1 MMLNQMPYSEPT
13 QTTMVSAVSVEDSRD
28 SDLMVNNLM
37 YSQPKALSLATNRTY
52 TKAYF
57 QRASYKG
64 DRSTTMICD
73 WNSGTSFVNCANSY
87 LVLDVK
93 TSADGVTGAGF
104 GSGSAV
110 NLINE
115 IRIKSRSGVEL
126 SRIQNVNTWS
136 LFDSVYHRT
145 SQNLNTVGILEGFNK
160 DRDPTAGYFFTTQSA
175 GNESPSIK
183 FTIPLGCLSTYFR
196 PLDGQLMPPQLAS
209 GLRIELSLEDYRT
222 ALTQILD
229 VAGTVVTGY
238 EITDCYFQLDQVEMT
253 DETQRAINMDSAK
266 DGLEWSYE
274 RVYTTLS
281 QLPINQTSASV
292 QVRKAVSQA
301 CYAYSLV
308 VNQADKID
316 ITKDS
321 LVAIPY
327 NTDTF
332 QYRCGSLYF
341 PFSRIEK
348 GSDGRESCMIAYET
362 FDKLRHQFH
371 ETSVTPSEFKSKF
384 GIMAASL
391 ERDQSLQFSG
401 LAVNNSRTLELDCT
415 FVSVTEPQ
423 EIITFLVYCGVA
435 RAFIDNT
442 SVAV

>member
-1 MMLNQMPYSEPT
+1 MPYSEPQ
-13 QTTMVSAVSVEDSRD
+13 QTTMVSAVSVEDERD
-28 SDLMVNNLM
+28 ADLMVNNLM

-52 TKAYF
+52 TKAYL
-57 QRASYKG
+57 QRAQYKG
-64 DRSTTMICD
+64 DRSSTMIAD

-87 LVLDVK
+87 LVVDVK
-93 TSADGVTGAGF
+93 VLADGVTGSGF
-104 GSGSAV
+104 GSGSAM
-110 NLINE
+110 NLFNE

-136 LFDSVYHRT
+136 LFDSVYNRT
-145 SQNLNTVGILEGFNK
+145 AQNLDTVGILEGFAPG
-160 DRDPTAGYFFTTQSA
+160 RDPTI
-175 GNESPSIK
+175 GNFLTDGSGESISTK
-183 FTIPLGCLSTYFR
+183 FIIPLTQLSTYFR
-196 PLDGQLMPPQLAS
+196 PIDGQLMPPQLAS
-209 GLRIELSLEDYRT
+209 GLRVELSLEDYRT
-222 ALTQILD
+222 ALTQDSDINI
-229 VAGTVVTGY
+229 AVVTGY

-281 QLPINQTSASV
+281 QLPINQTTASV

-308 VNQADKID
+308 VNQADKTD

-321 LVAIPY
+321 LVAKVF

-341 PFSRIEK
+341 PFSRIEN
-348 GSDGRESCMIAYET
+348 GQDGAESCMIAYET

-371 ETSVTPSEFKSKF
+371 ETSVTPSEFRSKF

-415 FVSVTEPQ
+415 FTSVTEPQ

>member
-1 MMLNQMPYSEPT
+1 MLNQMPYSEP
-13 QTTMVSAVSVEDSRD
+13 QQSTMVSAVSVEDERD
-28 SDLMVNNLM
+28 ADLMVNNLM

-52 TKAYF
+52 TKAYL
-57 QRASYKG
+57 QRAQYKG
-64 DRSTTMICD
+64 DRSTTMIAD
-73 WNSGTSFVNCANSY
+73 WNSGTSFVNCANSF
-87 LVLDVK
+87 LSISVK
-93 TSADGVTGAGF
+93 VTGDPLSGAGF
-104 GSGSAV
+104 GSGSAM

-136 LFDSVYHRT
+136 LFDSVYNRT
-145 SQNLNTVGILEGFNK
+145 SQNLNTVGILEGFNIN
-160 DRDPTAGYFFTTQSA
+160 RDPTLSQMSIDAGGVATVK
-175 GNESPSIK
+175 K
-183 FTIPLGCLSTYFR
+183 FLIPLSCLSTYFR

-209 GLRIELSLEDYRT
+209 GLRVELSLEDYRT
-222 ALTQILD
+222 ALTLTS
-229 VAGTVVTGY
+229 GGVTGY
-238 EITDCYFQLDQVEMT
+238 EITDCYFQLDQIDLT
-253 DETQRAINMDSAK
+253 DETQRSINMSSAK

-308 VNQADKID
+308 VNQADKTD

-321 LVAIPY
+321 LVAKIY

-332 QYRCGSLYF
+332 QYRLGSLYF
-341 PFSRIEK
+341 PFKRIEN

-362 FDKLRHQFH
+362 FDKLRHAFH
-371 ETSVTPSEFKSKF
+371 ETSVTPAEFKTKF

-415 FVSVTEPQ
+415 FESVTEPQ

>member
-1 MMLNQMPYSEPT
+1 MMLNQMPYSEPQ

-28 SDLMVNNLM
+28 ADLMVNNLM

-57 QRASYKG
+57 QRAAYKG

-87 LVLDVK
+87 LVVAMK
-93 TSADGVTGAGF
+93 VTADGVTSSGF
-104 GSGSAV
+104 GSGSAM
-110 NLINE
+110 NLFNE

-136 LFDSVYHRT
+136 LFDSVYNRT
-145 SQNLNTVGILEGFNK
+145 SQNLNTVGILEGFSK
-160 DRDPTAGYFFTTQSA
+160 DRTPTTSKFDTDAG
-175 GNESPSIK
+175 GESPITK
-183 FTIPLGCLSTYFR
+183 FIIPLSCISTYFR

-209 GLRIELSLEDYRT
+209 GLRLELSLEDYRT
-222 ALTQILD
+222 ALTQ
-229 VAGTVVTGY
+229 VSGASTVTGY
-238 EITDCYFQLDQVEMT
+238 EITDCYFQLDQVDLT

-274 RVYTTLS
+274 RVYTTIS
-281 QLPINQTSASV
+281 QLPSNQTSASD

-308 VNQADKID
+308 VNQADKTD

-321 LVAIPY
+321 LVAKVF

-371 ETSVTPSEFKSKF
+371 ETSVTPTEFKNKF

-415 FVSVTEPQ
+415 FESVTEPQ

>member
-1 MMLNQMPYSEPT
+1 MMLNQMPYSEPQ
-13 QTTMVSAVSVEDSRD
+13 QTTMVSAVSVEDERD
-28 SDLMVNNLM
+28 ADLMVNNLM
-37 YSQPKALSLATNRTY
+37 YEQPKALSLATNRTY

-57 QRASYKG
+57 QRAAYKG

-87 LVLDVK
+87 LVLEVK
-93 TSADGVTGAGF
+93 TSGTGVTGAGF

-160 DRDPTAGYFFTTQSA
+160 DRDPTLGTFITDAQGEGTI
-175 GNESPSIK
+175 EK
-183 FTIPLGCLSTYFR
+183 FVIPISCLSTYFR

-209 GLRIELSLEDYRT
+209 GLRVELSLEDYRT
-222 ALTQILD
+222 ALTQVLD
-229 VAGTVVTGY
+229 VLGTVVTGY
-238 EITDCYFQLDQVEMT
+238 EITNCYFQLDQVDLT
-253 DETQRAINMDSAK
+253 DETQRSINMDSAK
-266 DGLEWSYE
+266 DGLEWSYD

-281 QLPINQTSASV
+281 QLPVNQTSASV

-301 CYAYSLV
+301 AIAYSLV
-308 VNQADKID
+308 VSQADKID
-316 ITKDS
+316 LTKDS
-321 LVAIPY
+321 LVAKEY
-327 NTDTF
+327 NTETF
-332 QYRCGSLYF
+332 QYRLGSLYF
-341 PFSRIEK
+341 PFQRIEN
-348 GSDGRESCMIAYET
+348 GADGRESCMIAYET

-371 ETSVTPSEFKSKF
+371 ETSVTPSDFKTKF

-415 FVSVTEPQ
+415 FETVTEPQ